1 MNVETMSQSRPESM
15 SESLELTAQFQS
27 YMENP
32 LLWPMLE
39 VLRKQPSGWK
49 VHTLAAHLSEQGFM
63 PVLDSAPEK
72 DLFKRNFLIMNALYQ
87 LQETLYPEKWLQVSA
102 MDIVLMPA
110 HRAVNCEIDPDEP
123 LRDYYTQWKNYEA
136 DEGEVRRL
144 LNEFWTRYREAMGGT
159 SNLNMNR
166 LQALRLFKLPVEATQ
181 IEIRKTWRKLA
192 LKWHPDRDN
201 GNAETFRVLCEA
213 WNILRQNS

>member
-1 MNVETMSQSRPESM
+1 MSHSQ
-15 SESLELTAQFQS
+15 ELTATFQS

-49 VHTLAAHLSEQGFM
+49 VHTLAAHLSELGFM
-63 PVLDSAPEK
+63 PVLDESPEK

-87 LQETLYPEKWLQVSA
+87 LQETLYPEKWLQVEA
-102 MDIVLMPA
+102 MNIMLMPA
-110 HRAVNCEIDPDEP
+110 QRAIHSEIDLDDP
-123 LRDYYTQWKNYEA
+123 LREYYTQWHNYEA
-136 DEGEVRRL
+136 NEGEVRRL
-144 LNEFWTRYREAMGGT
+144 LNEFWTRYRKAVGGT
-159 SNLNMNR
+159 NDLNMNR
-166 LQALRLFKLPVEATQ
+166 MNALKLFKLPAEATQ
-181 IEIRKTWRKLA
+181 LEIRRTWRKLA

-213 WNILRQNS
+213 WNVLRRD

>member
-1 MNVETMSQSRPESM
+1 MSQSQ
-15 SESLELTAQFQS
+15 ELTATFQS

-49 VHTLAAHLSEQGFM
+49 VHTLAANLSELGFM
-63 PVLDSAPEK
+63 PVLDDSPEK

-87 LQETLYPEKWLQVSA
+87 LQETLYPEKWLQVEA
-102 MDIVLMPA
+102 MNIMLMPA
-110 HRAVNCEIDPDEP
+110 QRAIHCEIDLDDP
-123 LRDYYTQWKNYEA
+123 LREYYTQWHNYEA
-136 DEGEVRRL
+136 NEGEVRRL
-144 LNEFWTRYREAMGGT
+144 LNEFWTRYRKAVGGT
-159 SNLNMNR
+159 NDLNMNR
-166 LQALRLFKLPVEATQ
+166 MNALKLFKLPAEATQ
-181 IEIRKTWRKLA
+181 LEIRRTWRKLA

-213 WNILRQNS
+213 WNVLRYD